1 MNLSTKS
8 YVDSYYKSA
17 TKRLGHQIK
26 NPETLGGTAL
36 ELASLVYMNYFIE
49 IDYIFSML

>member
-1 MNLSTKS
+1 MNISTKI
-8 YVDSYYKSA
+8 YVDSYYKSV

-26 NPETLGGTAL
+26 NRATLGGTVL

-49 IDYIFSML
+49 IDYIFSIL